1 MSDNQIKTESIDVLI
16 IGAGPSGTVA
26 AAILQKKGYK
36 VHIVEKQCFPR
47 FVIGE
52 SLLPRCMEN
61 FDKAGLI
68 GAIEKNSFQKK
79 FGAKFVQGDST
90 CDFDFSQQYTKGWS
104 WTWQVQRSC
113 FDKVLADEVQNRDVP
128 LDYETEVTDVVIH
141 EDGTSI
147 TTVRN
152 TKGEEHQIK
161 AKYIID
167 ASGFGRVLPRLL
179 DLDAPSDIPARAS
192 LFTHI
197 DSQSSST
204 DPERQR
210 IIIVV
215 HDIDVWA
222 WVIPFADGSTSVGV
236 VGSAESINKFE
247 GSLDEQMKNWINE
260 IAALNERFS
269 NHEFKF
275 EPRKIIGYSS
285 AVKQLYG
292 KGYALTGNASGF
304 IDPVFSSGVTLATE
318 SGARAAELIIKEFE
332 GEDANWEDDY
342 SNYIKDGVKVFKTF
356 IEAWYDGTLPT
367 IFFSPNANDKIRKQI
382 CSVLAGYVWD
392 KTNPFVTK
400 PQRVLS
406 NILKII
412 S

>member
-1 MSDNQIKTESIDVLI
+1 MSENQIKTESTDVLI

-36 VHIVEKQCFPR
+36 VHIVEKQRFPR

-68 GAIEKNSFQKK
+68 DAIEKHPFQKK
-79 FGAKFVQGDST
+79 FGAKFVHNEKT

-113 FDKVLADEVQNRDVP
+113 FDKVLADEVESRDIQ
-128 LDYETEVTDVVIH
+128 LDYETEVTGVTIH
-141 EDGTSI
+141 EDGTSV
-147 TTVRN
+147 TKVRN
-152 TKGEEHQIK
+152 SKGEEQQIE

-167 ASGFGRVLPRLL
+167 ASGFGRVLPRLF
-179 DLDAPSDIPARAS
+179 DLDAPSDMPARAS

-197 DSQSSST
+197 DSKSNSS

-222 WVIPFADGSTSVGV
+222 WVIPFSDGSTSVGV
-236 VGSAESINKFE
+236 VGSADSVNKFE
-247 GSLDEQMKNWINE
+247 GNLEEQMRSWIGE
-260 IAALNERFS
+260 IDALNKRFTGD
-269 NHEFKF
+269 EFKF
-275 EPRKIIGYSS
+275 EPRKIMGYSS
-285 AVKQLYG
+285 EVKQLYG
-292 KGYALTGNASGF
+292 KGYVLTGNASGF

-332 GEDANWEDDY
+332 GEEANWEEDY
-342 SNYIKDGVKVFKTF
+342 SNYIKGGVKVFKAF

-392 KTNPFVTK
+392 KSNPFVTK